1 MKSQTAN
8 RILFMTIAFIFALF
22 LVFILSVAG
31 NKSKGPLQSTIDRIS
46 DGILSMEDEY
56 ILQKRTDQRREKLAG
71 FDLMIDSIETL
82 KHPKIILLGASDNIE
97 KESFETIINLEDSL
111 NLTFQLIHIYN
122 AWGSKPEHKFPQLSV
137 ETILKLGSVPVITW
151 EPWLSAFDA
160 EEYPGI
166 PAPEKRDNGGL
177 ASIANGT
184 YDKYITEWATAAKNI
199 GKPIIIRLA
208 HEMNDPYRYPWGPQ
222 NNSPE
227 DFKRAWKHVHFI
239 FDKAGAT
246 NIIWVWAP
254 HPSYQYFDAYYPG
267 DAYVDYVGIG
277 VLNFGTA
284 TTWSKWWTFDQL
296 FGSQYEKLNQFHKPI
311 MITEFG
317 SLNVGGDRAKWFSDA
332 LKGIG
337 SKYTSIKSILFFH
350 YPADNTITNKTVS
363 WYFIDDKKTKE
374 AIIKQI
380 ELWPDSLKYIPKPIK

>member
-8 RILFMTIAFIFALF
+8 RLLFMAIAFLF
-22 LVFILSVAG
+22 GLLLVFILSVAG
-31 NKSKGPLQSTIDRIS
+31 NKSKGPLQSTIDRIAN
-46 DGILSMEDEY
+46 GVLSLEDEY
-56 ILQKRTDQRREKLAG
+56 MLSQRSHQRKEKLAG
-71 FDLMIDSIETL
+71 FDAMIEDIETL
-82 KHPKIILLGASDNIE
+82 KHPKVILLGASDNISQ
-97 KESFETIINLEDSL
+97 ESFENIINLEDSL

-122 AWGSKPEHKFPQLSV
+122 AWGSKEEHKFPELSV
-137 ETILKLGSVPVITW
+137 KTILKLGSVPVITW

-177 ASIANGT
+177 ASIAGGT
-184 YDKYITEWATAAKNI
+184 YDKYITEWATAAKNV
-199 GKPIIIRLA
+199 GKPVFIRLA

-239 FDKAGAT
+239 FDKVGA
-246 NIIWVWAP
+246 NNVIWIWAP
-254 HPSYQYFDAYYPG
+254 HPSYKYFDAYYPG

-317 SLNVGGDRAKWFSDA
+317 SLNVGGNRPQWFANA
-332 LKGIG
+332 LKGIAE
-337 SKYTSIKSILFFH
+337 KYTTIKSVLFFH

-374 AIIKQI
+374 AIIRQI
-380 ELWPDSLKYIPKPIK
+380 NLWPDSLRYATKPR

>member
-8 RILFMTIAFIFALF
+8 RLLFMAIAFLFGLF

-46 DGILSMEDEY
+46 EGVLSLEDEY
-56 ILQKRTDQRREKLAG
+56 MLSQRTHQRKEKLAG
-71 FDLMIDSIETL
+71 FDAMIEDIETL
-82 KHPKIILLGASDNIE
+82 KHPKIILLGASDNISQ
-97 KESFETIINLEDSL
+97 ESFENIINLEDSL

-122 AWGSKPEHKFPQLSV
+122 AWGSKEEHKFPRLSV
-137 ETILKLGSVPVITW
+137 KTILKLGSVPVITW
-151 EPWLSAFDA
+151 EPWLSAFDE
-160 EEYPGI
+160 EEYPGL

-177 ASIANGT
+177 AAIADGT
-184 YDKYITEWATAAKNI
+184 YDKYITEWATAAKKVK
-199 GKPIIIRLA
+199 KPVFIRLA

-239 FDKAGAT
+239 FDKVGA
-246 NIIWVWAP
+246 NNVIWIWAP
-254 HPSYQYFDAYYPG
+254 HPSYKYFDAYYPG

-317 SLNVGGDRAKWFSDA
+317 SLNVGGNRPQWFANA
-332 LKGIG
+332 LKGIAE
-337 SKYTSIKSILFFH
+337 KYTTIKSVLFFH

-380 ELWPDSLKYIPKPIK
+380 NLWPDSLRYATKPR